1 MFQKPRTAKRLYF
14 DIIPKAVDD
23 YLTYLE
29 KVPGET
35 PAAQLENPAWHIHA
49 GHPPEVT
56 VPISF
61 ALLKNLV
68 SASNAS
74 DKETLWGFIRRY
86 APGATATTH
95 PSLDKLAGY
104 AVAYFRDFDRPKR
117 AFRAPTVKERH
128 ALEALDKALAAAP
141 AGATG
146 KALQD
151 IVYEVGK
158 THGFADQL
166 RDWFKAIYE
175 VLLGQSQG
183 PRFGSFIEL
192 YGVPETRALIA
203 KGLSGSLMN

>member
-1 MFQKPRTAKRLYF
+1 
-14 DIIPKAVDD
+14 VDE
-23 YLTYLE
+23 YLVYLE

-35 PAAQLENPAWHIHA
+35 AAAQLENPAWHIHA
-49 GHPPEVT
+49 GHPPPVS

-61 ALLKNLV
+61 ALLKNLA

-74 DKETLWGFIRRY
+74 TKAALWGFIRRHV
-86 APGATATTH
+86 PGADARSH
-95 PSLDKLAGY
+95 PELDKLAGY
-104 AVAYFRDFDRPKR
+104 AVAYFNTFEKPKR
-117 AFRAPTVKERH
+117 QFRAPTAEERH
-128 ALEALDKALAAAP
+128 ALEVLGEALADAP

-146 KALQD
+146 TALQN

-158 THGFADQL
+158 SNGFADKL

-192 YGVPETRALIA
+192 YGVPETRQLIA
-203 KGLSGSLMN
+203 KGLAGELMA